1 MKQTQEATSPDELDA
16 LVDRAV
22 AGDARALER
31 LLGRIHPIV
40 VRYCRSRMS
49 PGHRS
54 LASADDV
61 AQEVCM
67 AVLTALPAFRH
78 EGRPFLAFVYGIC
91 AHKVADAHRAAAR
104 SKSLPVAQ
112 VPDAPSS
119 DRGPEQAVVADSV
132 THLMNGLLDN
142 LPDAQQEIL
151 RLRVGVGLSA
161 DETAEALGMTAG
173 AVRVAQ
179 HRALAKLRVLLA
191 ADTGLS
197 EQLI

>member
-1 MKQTQEATSPDELDA
+1 
-16 LVDRAV
+16 
-22 AGDARALER
+22 
-31 LLGRIHPIV
+31 
-40 VRYCRSRMS
+40 
-49 PGHRS
+49 
-54 LASADDV
+54 
-61 AQEVCM
+61 M

-112 VPDAPSS
+112 VPDSPSS